1 VLVNCPTLHILN
13 VSGNRII
20 MSKKEDP
27 KEENSIIPEIIETG
41 YEVGGS
47 LGSAIIGGLLAGPA
61 GVVIGAASGPI
72 LTKLFTKVGS
82 EIKNRILGAREE
94 SRIGFT
100 YATGYDKLKTR
111 LESGDELR
119 QDDFFDID
127 ENNRSTAEEILEGV
141 LRSAQSEYQ
150 EKKLKYYGN
159 LLANIS
165 FDKSVTKD
173 KAYLF
178 LKVAQNLSYKQL
190 CILKFLNRNGQINL
204 NWGYNFNGLAELTNY
219 ADLEPSVEDLDKNK
233 LLAILRTSGNT
244 ISIMNIS
251 KLGVELTNLMNLS
264 EIPEEDISSLSKEL
278 SDVDEI
284 IKKNKK

>member
-1 VLVNCPTLHILN
+1 
-13 VSGNRII
+13 
-20 MSKKEDP
+20 MSKKEEP
-27 KEENSIIPEIIETG
+27 EEDSSIIPEIIETG

-47 LGSAIIGGLLAGPA
+47 VGSAIIGGLLAGPVGA
-61 GVVIGAASGPI
+61 VIGAASGPI

-100 YATGYDKLKTR
+100 YATGYHKLKTR
-111 LESGDELR
+111 LEAGDELR
-119 QDDFFDID
+119 KDDFFDVD
-127 ENNRSTAEEILEGV
+127 ENNRSTAEEVLEGV

-178 LKVAQNLSYKQL
+178 LKIAQNLSYKQL
-190 CILKFLNRNGQINL
+190 CILQFLNINGQIEL
-204 NWGYNFNGLAELTNY
+204 GWGYNFNGLEELTIY

-244 ISIMNIS
+244 ISIMDIS
-251 KLGVELTNLMNLS
+251 KLGVELSTLMNLS
-264 EIPEEDISSLSKEL
+264 EIPEQDINSISIEL
-278 SDVDEI
+278 NEVGEI
-284 IKKNKK
+284 IRKNKK